1 LARLGSARSIPHLE
15 LFHQC
20 ASIVLVFRINIRIQE
35 HKQNTRKHFKLAGCL
50 FINLASKQKLAFIG
64 NIVNLLLGLFL
75 AVTNPKA

>member
-1 LARLGSARSIPHLE
+1 MWALNLE
-15 LFHQC
+15 GM
-20 ASIVLVFRINIRIQE
+20 V
-35 HKQNTRKHFKLAGCL
+35 TFKLAGCL